1 MESASSPQ
9 TALGLLDFW
18 RSLLS
23 VLLSIEVRI
32 EEILLPC
39 RFRAMGLHTISEF
52 QLRRT
57 TTSHPPALHRSQ
69 TKRERTPSGGLRRLS
84 RQFEYKRNN
93 AISLFF
99 TELNIYTYL
108 S

>member
-52 QLRRT
+52 QLRQR
-57 TTSHPPALHRSQ
+57 PPAIHLLSIEVRP
-69 TKRERTPSGGLRRLS
+69 RERERRAVAYAGS
-84 RQFEYKRNN
+84 RDNSSTNETM
-93 AISLFF
+93 LFPF
-99 TELNIYTYL
+99 
-108 S
+108 SSRS